1 MNSPSH
7 RDDVREIC
15 GALFQAALPGHL
27 HLGISP
33 LPTKKMEKKKLIGGS
48 LSTLSQC
55 ARIISPF
62 CWFSQSM
69 LLQTTALASGI
80 WKYHRKAWIALLHV
94 WVVPHTH
101 SHTHKKKNLNQ
112 TWVGCWHFP
121 SQCWLNHSIMSKM
134 IVFTSL
140 CCCKPFPLLV
150 DTLWTTRNL
159 VLYVILSWI
168 SSFSRPIEKGYSH
181 PTRNSALRPRK
192 VPTASVRAIRRPRS
206 ADTAKRLLTQKWMV
220 TF

>member
-1 MNSPSH
+1 M
-7 RDDVREIC
+7 DC
-15 GALFQAALPGHL
+15 LAACL
-27 HLGISP
+27 
-33 LPTKKMEKKKLIGGS
+33 GGS
-48 LSTLSQC
+48 
-55 ARIISPF
+55 
-62 CWFSQSM
+62 
-69 LLQTTALASGI
+69 
-80 WKYHRKAWIALLHV
+80 
-94 WVVPHTH
+94 
-101 SHTHKKKNLNQ
+101 SHTHTHTQKKNLNQ
-112 TWVGCWHFP
+112 TWVGCWHVP

-159 VLYVILSWI
+159 VLYAILSWI
-168 SSFSRPIEKGYSH
+168 YSFSRPIEKGYFH

-220 TF
+220 TFEWFIVVNISI